1 MGKNPLNC
9 VKKKQYLL
17 NWLKTLS
24 IVFFKKT
31 YLLNWAQVTPFSV
44 WARSVS
50 RSLTWKCSNLKMWY
64 FPFKHDVC
72 DLIWFWFEM
81 SFCKY
86 RQLKIPQLQG
96 DLSYFNLEE
105 GMSSK
110 MNIRR
115 QSYSS
120 FSSSKWWSSY
130 HRPVSCAP
138 PASTP
143 LFASTSSPRVAPSG
157 EDVLVK
163 FVAISS
169 SSPSH
174 YPLWRAHLSR
184 ARIDPAGSALPPKAR
199 NPLQAFSH
207 LGHFHQGGKSK
218 SQERVEDIPA
228 PSSLGLAPQLGPEW
242 SSWDLH
248 FQLRAVLRA
257 APGFEFRRVASPQNW
272 PPQQLSSPSLRPR
285 DWLMISI
292 AESVVQTSNIVKDE
306 TSATNLSSSLPVWVQ
321 CWSIRWEVTCDKVSK
336 KSPAKKI
343 ILIQKSPGTK
353 FHFH

>member
-1 MGKNPLNC
+1 MFMILFDFDLKWVFVNTA
-9 VKKKQYLL
+9 
-17 NWLKTLS
+17 NW
-24 IVFFKKT
+24 
-31 YLLNWAQVTPFSV
+31 
-44 WARSVS
+44 RS
-50 RSLTWKCSNLKMWY
+50 RSCKATSLTSTLKREWA
-64 FPFKHDVC
+64 PKWTSIDNPIH
-72 DLIWFWFEM
+72 
-81 SFCKY
+81 
-86 RQLKIPQLQG
+86 
-96 DLSYFNLEE
+96 
-105 GMSSK
+105 
-110 MNIRR
+110 
-115 QSYSS
+115 S

-207 LGHFHQGGKSK
+207 LGHFHQRGKSK

-285 DWLMISI
+285 DWLMIII
-292 AESVVQTSNIVKDE
+292 AESVVYGQTSKLWKARPQQPICQARCQFE
-306 TSATNLSSSLPVWVQ
+306 SSAAASVGRSPV
-321 CWSIRWEVTCDKVSK
+321 IKF
-336 KSPAKKI
+336 
-343 ILIQKSPGTK
+343 QKNHLG
-353 FHFH
+353 